1 MWMQVLA
8 AAGFEP
14 LGAAFP
20 GRWKESIGDANPEGF
35 FESRFRDG
43 VYHATNPLPGGIY
56 VHPDRVRD
64 RAVKVFPFGVRRS
77 HRAFLDRVVVTMR
90 PCAEYVRSRARLY
103 AMESAHRDQ
112 ELGERV
118 TPVRYVPAYLEWFF
132 ENLTLLG
139 DLRLRRIPHRVV
151 TYHRALR
158 KPQAV
163 AEVIRWLG
171 GDADAGVAEL
181 RAERRTQVGGW
192 TSDSEVPEYLR
203 HLFDELHAVHDEG
216 RPIGDGLAERLRA
229 ARTELLPAFDEARR
243 VQRVDQ
249 RRWASDVAERVRR

>member
-139 DLRLRRIPHRVV
+139 DLRLRR
-151 TYHRALR
+151 LSCG
-158 KPQAV
+158 
-163 AEVIRWLG
+163 VIFCFL
-171 GDADAGVAEL
+171 
-181 RAERRTQVGGW
+181 Q
-192 TSDSEVPEYLR
+192 S
-203 HLFDELHAVHDEG
+203 FCF
-216 RPIGDGLAERLRA
+216 
-229 ARTELLPAFDEARR
+229 LLPVLLQSCLLIAPKGFTMAAALHVRTRR
-243 VQRVDQ
+243 
-249 RRWASDVAERVRR
+249 RVRRWSARQTRSACARPAWR